1 MGGAE
6 MKKEIWKK
14 VVAGAGI
21 ILALVVGAGCG
32 EGTKG
37 GGGTGKVRIVG
48 TSNQVQPQQK

>member
-6 MKKEIWKK
+6 MKKEVWKK

-21 ILALVVGAGCG
+21 ILALGVGAGC

-48 TSNQVQPQQK
+48 TSNQGQLQQK